1 MIVNLIITEWCAY
14 IKLIYTTIQY
24 PIRTMNFFVCII
36 LSITGRDYCRANNLL
51 PLSDG
56 FDDNYDAFLNPT
68 TFTSFTAAAYRGL
81 HSYIQGSME

>member
-1 MIVNLIITEWCAY
+1 M
-14 IKLIYTTIQY
+14 YTVQYTSNIQY
-24 PIRTMNFFVCII
+24 NNMHIIYIVIII
-36 LSITGRDYCRANNLL
+36 LIITGRDYCKANNLL

-56 FDDNYDAFLNPT
+56 FDNNYDAFLNPT